1 MRLSARILVGR
12 HEYAVDWEHSRK
24 MTGFKYTFPFVLIA
38 SGAFSSG
45 TSAQDGLKLPKLV
58 LPGVSSYAPSS
69 SEQTA
74 VPANLRELTLA
85 AKLTEDGDLLQ
96 EGLTWR
102 IFKPDPTDDGKLP
115 LIATATGGASRFA
128 LEPGSYLVHA
138 AFGRAGITK
147 RISVTTDNREEILV
161 LDAGGLKLDAV
172 LSGGVRIPSGKLR
185 FSIYSGEDQANGE
198 RALILP
204 EVMPG
209 DIVRLNTGT
218 YHIVSN
224 YGAENATIRAD
235 LKVEA
240 GKLTEATVEHKAA
253 ELTMKLVREA
263 GGEAIADTAWS
274 VINPSGE
281 VIKESV
287 GAFASMVL
295 AEGDYTVIAKNKDK
309 LFQRDFKV
317 EAGKNQDVEVLVSD
331 QVPSPPGG

>member
-1 MRLSARILVGR
+1 MRLSAWILVIR
-12 HEYAVDWEHSRK
+12 HEFAVDWEHSIK
-24 MTGFKYTFPFVLIA
+24 MSARLHLAAYSVLVSMA
-38 SGAFSSG
+38 LTMSAA
-45 TSAQDGLKLPKLV
+45 AQDGLKLPKLV
-58 LPGVSSYAPSS
+58 LPGIANYAPSTS
-69 SEQTA
+69 AQTA
-74 VPANLRELTLA
+74 VPANMRELTLA

-161 LDAGGLKLDAV
+161 LDAGGLKLDAM
-172 LSGGVRIPSGKLR
+172 LSGGVRIPREKLR

-204 EVMPG
+204 DVKPN

-263 GGEAIADTAWS
+263 GGEALADTAWS

-317 EAGKNQDVEVLVSD
+317 VAGKNQDVEVLLSD
-331 QVPSPPGG
+331 QAPSAPGE